1 MLNKEKNSFSILFAS
16 VVCAVAAGLLS
27 FASTQLRPLQEAN
40 AKLDKQKNVLVAL
53 KVGRDGER
61 YGTEHVKAFY
71 ADTADQATVQKL
83 YEAYVRPGVVDL
95 ATGDVVEGADPEA
108 IGPGQAPIWSLVKDG
123 KVEAVAIDAIGKGL
137 WSTLYGFLALESDF
151 NTVRGITFYSHGETA
166 GLGARIE
173 EGGFQEGFVGKKIF
187 GEDGKLVSV
196 SVAKGATAK
205 GDHEVDGI
213 SGATLTCK
221 GVTGLLAN
229 ELNAYGKWIEKNR
242 SGEAAQAPAEE
253 APAAEEAAPEA
264 EAPAAEAAADGA
276 NQAVERPAAE
286 EPAAEA
292 PAENAPAA
300 EGVQE

>member
-1 MLNKEKNSFSILFAS
+1 MLNKEKNSFSIAFAAL
-16 VVCAVAAGLLS
+16 VCAVAAGLLS

-83 YEAYVRPGVVDL
+83 YETYVRPGVVDL
-95 ATGDVVEGADPEA
+95 ASGDVVEGADPEA
-108 IGPGQAPIWSLVKDG
+108 LAPGQAPIWTLVKDG

-173 EGGFQEGFVGKKIF
+173 EGWFQDGFVGKKIF
-187 GEDGKLVSV
+187 DEDGKLASV
-196 SVAKGATAK
+196 VVAKGATAK

-229 ELNAYGKWIEKNR
+229 ELKAYGKWIEKNR
-242 SGEAAQAPAEE
+242 EGAAAPAEAPAEEAE
-253 APAAEEAAPEA
+253 APAAEEAA
-264 EAPAAEAAADGA
+264 AAETA
-276 NQAVERPAAE
+276 
-286 EPAAEA
+286 
-292 PAENAPAA
+292 APAA
-300 EGVQE
+300 EGAQE

>member
-1 MLNKEKNSFSILFAS
+1 MLNKEKNSFSILFAA
-16 VVCAVAAGLLS
+16 VVCVVAAGLLS
-27 FASTQLRPLQEAN
+27 FASTKLRPLQEAN

-61 YGTEHVKAFY
+61 YGTEQVKAFY

-83 YEAYVRPGVVDL
+83 YETYVRAGVVDL
-95 ATGDVVEGADPEA
+95 ASGDVVEGADPEA

-173 EGGFQEGFVGKKIF
+173 EGWFQEGFVGKKIHD
-187 GEDGKLVSV
+187 ESGKLVSV

-221 GVTGLLAN
+221 GVTKLLEN
-229 ELNAYGKWIEKNR
+229 ELNAYGAWIAKNR
-242 SGEAAQAPAEE
+242 SGEATQAPAEE
-253 APAAEEAAPEA
+253 AASADEAPAEAA
-264 EAPAAEAAADGA
+264 EAPAAEETAAPAE
-276 NQAVERPAAE
+276 NQAVERPAA
-286 EPAAEA
+286 
-292 PAENAPAA
+292 PAENAASAEPAA

>member
-1 MLNKEKNSFSILFAS
+1 MLNKEKNSFSIAFAAL
-16 VVCAVAAGLLS
+16 VCAVAAGLLS

-61 YGTEHVKAFY
+61 YDTERVKAFY

-83 YEAYVRPGVVDL
+83 YETYVRPGVVDL
-95 ATGDVVEGADPEA
+95 ASGDVVEGADPEA
-108 IGPGQAPIWSLVKDG
+108 LAPGQAPIWTLVKDG

-173 EGGFQEGFVGKKIF
+173 EGWFQNGFVGKKIF
-187 GEDGKLVSV
+187 DEDGKLVSV
-196 SVAKGATAK
+196 AVAKGATAK

-229 ELNAYGKWIEKNR
+229 ELKAYGKWIEKNR
-242 SGEAAQAPAEE
+242 EGAAAPAEAPAEEAE
-253 APAAEEAAPEA
+253 APAAEEAA
-264 EAPAAEAAADGA
+264 AAETA
-276 NQAVERPAAE
+276 
-286 EPAAEA
+286 
-292 PAENAPAA
+292 APAA
-300 EGVQE
+300 EGAQE

>member
-1 MLNKEKNSFSILFAS
+1 MLNKEKNSFSIAFAAL
-16 VVCAVAAGLLS
+16 VCAVAAGLLS

-40 AKLDKQKNVLVAL
+40 AKLDKQKNILIVL

-83 YEAYVRPGVVDL
+83 YETYVRPGVVDL
-95 ATGDVVEGADPEA
+95 ASGDVVEGADPEA
-108 IGPGQAPIWSLVKDG
+108 LAPGQAPIWTLVKDG

-173 EGGFQEGFVGKKIF
+173 EGWFQDGFVGKKVF
-187 GEDGKLVSV
+187 DEDGKLVSV
-196 SVAKGATAK
+196 AVAKGATAK

-229 ELNAYGKWIEKNR
+229 ELKAYGKWIEKNR
-242 SGEAAQAPAEE
+242 EGAAAPAEAPAEEAE
-253 APAAEEAAPEA
+253 APAAEEAA
-264 EAPAAEAAADGA
+264 AAETA
-276 NQAVERPAAE
+276 
-286 EPAAEA
+286 
-292 PAENAPAA
+292 APAA
-300 EGVQE
+300 EGAQE

>member
-1 MLNKEKNSFSILFAS
+1 MLNKEKNSFSILFAA
-16 VVCAVAAGLLS
+16 VVCVVAAGLLS
-27 FASTQLRPLQEAN
+27 FASTKLRPLQEAN

-61 YGTEHVKAFY
+61 YGTEQVKAFY

-83 YEAYVRPGVVDL
+83 YETYVRAGVVDL

-173 EGGFQEGFVGKKIF
+173 EGWFQDGFVGKKIYDEN
-187 GEDGKLVSV
+187 GALVSV

-205 GDHEVDGI
+205 GEHEVDGI

-229 ELNAYGKWIEKNR
+229 ELKAYGKWIEKNR
-242 SGEAAQAPAEE
+242 SGEAAQAAAEE
-253 APAAEEAAPEA
+253 APAAEEAASE
-264 EAPAAEAAADGA
+264 AEAAAPA
-276 NQAVERPAAE
+276 ENQAVERPAAE

>member
-1 MLNKEKNSFSILFAS
+1 MLNKEKNSFSIAFAAL
-16 VVCAVAAGLLS
+16 VCAVAAGLLS

-61 YGTEHVKAFY
+61 YGTEQVKAFY

-83 YEAYVRPGVVDL
+83 YETYVRPGVVDL

-108 IGPGQAPIWSLVKDG
+108 IGPGQAPIWTLVKDG

-173 EGGFQEGFVGKKIF
+173 EGWFQEGFVGKKIHD
-187 GEDGKLVSV
+187 ESGKLVSV

-221 GVTGLLAN
+221 GVTKLLEN
-229 ELNAYGKWIEKNR
+229 ELNAYGAWIAKNR

-253 APAAEEAAPEA
+253 AASADEAPAEAA
-264 EAPAAEAAADGA
+264 EAPAADETAAPAE
-276 NQAVERPAAE
+276 NQAVERPAA
-286 EPAAEA
+286 
-292 PAENAPAA
+292 PAENAASAEPAA

>member
-40 AKLDKQKNVLVAL
+40 AKLDKQKNILIVL

-173 EGGFQEGFVGKKIF
+173 EGWFQEGFVGKKIF

-242 SGEAAQAPAEE
+242 EGAAAPAE
-253 APAAEEAAPEA
+253 APAAEEAAAA
-264 EAPAAEAAADGA
+264 ETAAPAE

-292 PAENAPAA
+292 SAENAPAA

>member
-1 MLNKEKNSFSILFAS
+1 MLNKEKNSFSILFAAI
-16 VVCAVAAGLLS
+16 VCVVAAGLLS
-27 FASTQLRPLQEAN
+27 FASTKLRPLQEAN

-83 YEAYVRPGVVDL
+83 YETYVRPGVVDL
-95 ATGDVVEGADPEA
+95 ATGDLVEGADPEA
-108 IGPGQAPIWSLVKDG
+108 LAPGQAPIWTLVKDG

-173 EGGFQEGFVGKKIF
+173 EGWFQDGFVGKKIF
-187 GEDGKLVSV
+187 DENGKLVSV
-196 SVAKGATAK
+196 SVAKGVTAK

-229 ELNAYGKWIEKNR
+229 ELNAYGKWIERNR
-242 SGEAAQAPAEE
+242 EGAAAPAE
-253 APAAEEAAPEA
+253 APADEA
-264 EAPAAEAAADGA
+264 EAPAAEGAAADGA

-292 PAENAPAA
+292 PAENAEPAA
-300 EGVQE
+300 EGAQE

>member
-1 MLNKEKNSFSILFAS
+1 MLNKEKNSFSIAFAAL
-16 VVCAVAAGLLS
+16 VCAVAAGLLS

-83 YEAYVRPGVVDL
+83 YETYVRPGVVDL
-95 ATGDVVEGADPEA
+95 ASGDVVEGADPEA
-108 IGPGQAPIWSLVKDG
+108 LAPGQAPIWTLVKDG

-173 EGGFQEGFVGKKIF
+173 EGWFQDGFVGKKVF
-187 GEDGKLVSV
+187 DEDGKLVSV
-196 SVAKGATAK
+196 AVAKGATAK

-229 ELNAYGKWIEKNR
+229 ELKAYGKWIEKNR
-242 SGEAAQAPAEE
+242 EGAAAPAEAPAEEAE
-253 APAAEEAAPEA
+253 APAAEEAA
-264 EAPAAEAAADGA
+264 AAETA
-276 NQAVERPAAE
+276 
-286 EPAAEA
+286 
-292 PAENAPAA
+292 APAA
-300 EGVQE
+300 EGAQE

>member
-1 MLNKEKNSFSILFAS
+1 MLNKEKNSFSIAFAAL
-16 VVCAVAAGLLS
+16 VCAVAAGLLS

-83 YEAYVRPGVVDL
+83 YETYVRPGVVDL
-95 ATGDVVEGADPEA
+95 ASGDVVEGADPEA
-108 IGPGQAPIWSLVKDG
+108 LAPGQAPVWTLVKDG

-173 EGGFQEGFVGKKIF
+173 EGWFQDGFVGKKIF
-187 GEDGKLVSV
+187 DENGALASV

-229 ELNAYGKWIEKNR
+229 ELKAYGKWIEKNR
-242 SGEAAQAPAEE
+242 EGAAAPAEAPAEEAE
-253 APAAEEAAPEA
+253 APAAEEAA
-264 EAPAAEAAADGA
+264 AAETA
-276 NQAVERPAAE
+276 
-286 EPAAEA
+286 
-292 PAENAPAA
+292 APAA
-300 EGVQE
+300 EGAQE

>member
-1 MLNKEKNSFSILFAS
+1 MLNKEKNSFSMLFAAI
-16 VVCAVAAGLLS
+16 VCVVAAGLLS
-27 FASTQLRPLQEAN
+27 FASTKLRPLQEAN

-61 YGTEHVKAFY
+61 YDTEHVKAFY

-83 YEAYVRPGVVDL
+83 YETYVRPGVVDL
-95 ATGDVVEGADPEA
+95 ASGDVVEGADPEA
-108 IGPGQAPIWSLVKDG
+108 LAPGQAPIWTLVKDG

-173 EGGFQEGFVGKKIF
+173 EGWFQDGFVGKKIF
-187 GEDGKLVSV
+187 DENGKLVSV

-229 ELNAYGKWIEKNR
+229 ELKAYGKWIEKNR
-242 SGEAAQAPAEE
+242 EGAAAPAEAPAEE
-253 APAAEEAAPEA
+253 AA
-264 EAPAAEAAADGA
+264 
-276 NQAVERPAAE
+276 Q
-286 EPAAEA
+286 
-292 PAENAPAA
+292 
-300 EGVQE
+300 